1 MRIPLRRLPCG
12 YYTLRVTQ
20 SLPDGD
26 LYSKLPHAFSSSSI
40 CSAVSF
46 TFSSIP
52 ISSLRYICFSPSHPA
67 HVPSGPE
74 MFLPLT
80 EALPADVSL
89 SDGFESFPDP
99 FLPLLNTDSYEA
111 PCGASL
117 HAPRFAP
124 WHTFSGFLLH
134 TVSSVHTSGWSVPFL
149 LSLQFRT
156 ILFYSLAA
164 HTFLSLRHA
173 SFAGNGWQFMFGIQ
187 ESKDKKDSY
196 HDICHNKSLAFSF
209 DTDVSQHRLTVSN
222 PHGMFLFQIPR
233 RFATPF
239 YLLR

>member
-26 LYSKLPHAFSSSSI
+26 LYSKLPHAFQQLLDLF
-40 CSAVSF
+40 CCFLYFLFHPDQFPAVHLF
-46 TFSSIP
+46 F
-52 ISSLRYICFSPSHPA
+52 LRHIQRMYRLKETH
-67 HVPSGPE
+67 
-74 MFLPLT
+74 LPLT

-156 ILFYSLAA
+156 ILFLLFGCSYIPLSPPRFFRWQRMAVHIWYS
-164 HTFLSLRHA
+164 
-173 SFAGNGWQFMFGIQ
+173 GVEG
-187 ESKDKKDSY
+187 
-196 HDICHNKSLAFSF
+196 
-209 DTDVSQHRLTVSN
+209 
-222 PHGMFLFQIPR
+222 
-233 RFATPF
+233 
-239 YLLR
+239 